1 MRGAVASTLRRRLWV
16 MALIVIGAL
25 AAVSPAVASAA
36 PWAETTNLSDS
47 VNDNGIQE
55 VAIDPNGNAFAVWAH
70 LTGNGSYVQASTRP
84 AGGKW
89 SAPVQLSPFAEE
101 ISVLDPDVAVDA
113 AGNAIATWTQYEYG
127 GSYIR
132 ASTRPA
138 GGEWSAPIDLTP
150 YVRPPDRVNDPSVA
164 MDPAGDATVAW
175 TEIGRETSVLRT
187 RTLPAGAKEWTAPE
201 IASPSGWSF
210 QSQPVLVDAGGDTA
224 LVWLRNA
231 TIQSK
236 PTLEAAL
243 RPAGE
248 GWQPAVALPSTA
260 NNLFMPR
267 AGIDGA
273 GNVTVA
279 WQSFGEGGANIESAD
294 VTAGGGWGTPTVVEA
309 LPGSEPE
316 FLALAEN
323 SSGEAMVTYE
333 AYEPG
338 SFTTRVRVATR
349 PAGGTWQSPVIL
361 SPAGIRSVAS
371 TIAIDSA
378 GNATMLWRSQTVE
391 DCITLQVLKKPAGG
405 EWSAPVDLTPALR
418 GFFIDEQAIE
428 GPVLAVNDDG
438 DAAVAWLKRGEGRF
452 ESTIQA
458 TTAETDNPPHLAD
471 ASVTPNL
478 WGGLGGTS
486 TITAKA
492 TDDRGVAQAYAIVTG
507 PSGGKFKVGLEG
519 LNSEYEGAYH
529 VPANVGT
536 VPRTYSVTVFAE
548 DTTGQLASG
557 SAGTI
562 TVEPS
567 GTPNPGYLRF
577 EPGSLRFGAHSIAA
591 GETTVRTVVLSDEGK
606 PGSPAISGT
615 VKSSSPEFTLV
626 GGTKDGLA
634 FTVAPGSPQTIE
646 VAFTPSAK
654 GQREGRLTLV
664 RTDGRSQPNAG
675 VALFGWGVK

>member
-1 MRGAVASTLRRRLWV
+1 MRGAVASTLRGRLWV

-55 VAIDPNGNAFAVWAH
+55 VAIDPNGNAFAVWGH
-70 LTGNGSYVQASTRP
+70 FTGNGSYVQASTRP

-89 SAPVQLSPFAEE
+89 SAPVRLSPFEE
-101 ISVLDPDVAVDA
+101 EVTILDPDVAVDA
-113 AGNAIATWTQYEYG
+113 AGNAVATWTQYE
-127 GSYIR
+127 GSGRAYIR
-132 ASTRPA
+132 TSTRPA
-138 GGEWSAPIDLTP
+138 GGEWSAPVNLTP
-150 YVRPPDRVNDPSVA
+150 IIGNVGSPSVA

-175 TEIGRETSVLRT
+175 TEYGRETAVLRT
-187 RTLPAGAKEWTAPE
+187 STLPAGSKAWSAPVN
-201 IASPSGWSF
+201 ASPSGQNL
-210 QSQPVLVDAGGDTA
+210 QSQPVLVDAAGDTA
-224 LVWLRNA
+224 LVWLRRS
-231 TIQSK
+231 TFQSNW
-236 PTLEAAL
+236 TLEAAL

-248 GWQPAVALPSTA
+248 GWQPAVAQPSGAPTA
-260 NNLFMPR
+260 YSPR
-267 AGIDGA
+267 AAIDGA

-279 WQSFGEGGANIESAD
+279 WESFNESGANIESAD
-294 VTAGGGWGTPTVVEA
+294 VTLGGGWGAPTVVEA
-309 LPGSEPE
+309 VGGEPE
-316 FLALAEN
+316 YLALAEN
-323 SSGEAMVTYE
+323 SAGEAMVTYE
-333 AYEPG
+333 AKEPG
-338 SFTTRVRVATR
+338 TFKTRVRVASR
-349 PAGGTWQSPVIL
+349 PAGGVWQSPVIL
-361 SPAGIRSVAS
+361 SPPGIRSVAS
-371 TIAIDSA
+371 TIALDSA
-378 GNATMLWRSQTVE
+378 GNATLLWRSQTVE
-391 DCITLQVLKKPAGG
+391 ECITLQVLKKPAGG

-418 GFFIDEQAIE
+418 GFFIEEQAIE
-428 GPVLAVNDDG
+428 YPVLAVNDDG
-438 DAAVAWLKRGEGRF
+438 DAAVAWKKRGETRY
-452 ESTIQA
+452 ESTVQA

-478 WGGLGGTS
+478 WGSLGGTS
-486 TITAKA
+486 TIAAKA

-519 LNSEYEGAYH
+519 LNSEYEGTYH

-548 DTTGQLASG
+548 DTAGQLASE

-567 GTPNPGYLRF
+567 GTPNPGYLKF

-606 PGSPAISGT
+606 PGSPAISGF

-626 GGTKDGLA
+626 GGTKEGLA

-646 VAFTPSAK
+646 VAFKPSAK

-664 RTDGRSQPNAG
+664 RADGRSQPNAG